1 MLLELCYL
9 FSWVV
14 MASYMLRHYVFS
26 FIAVKYRS
34 EEPFDNKKS
43 LAKSPFVSI
52 LVPAHNE
59 EKVIGRLLH
68 RLAELTYPKDKLEI
82 IVINDQSEDATG
94 RIAESYASM
103 YADLIKV
110 VNRDSGGNG
119 KAEALN
125 VGLRFTRG
133 KVICCFDADY
143 VPQVNILEQ
152 MLPYFS
158 NPLIGA
164 VQGKISVLNE
174 NESWVAKIAALERIG
189 GYRVSQYARDRLG
202 LVPQYAGTVG
212 LIRRDLLLKF
222 GGFNTRVLAE
232 DTDLT
237 FKIRLAGYKVKY
249 VNHAQSGEEGVVDL
263 RQYWSQRSRWAT
275 GHMQCAFA
283 YMLPLLRSK
292 SVSLKEKIDGLML
305 LSVYFVPISVMFSW
319 FTLFVLFAV
328 KPSTFLPYWP
338 TLVVSV
344 FLTLNGDIAPFF
356 EVIAGVVCEGGKKLI
371 LYTPLLLI
379 AYIVN
384 IFVCCKAFLELV
396 YGKLTGRKVNRWNK
410 TAHNGNCEFCC
421 ENSWK

>member
-1 MLLELCYL
+1 MLLELYYL

-52 LVPAHNE
+52 LIPAHNE
-59 EKVIGRLLH
+59 EKVIGRLLQ
-68 RLAELTYPKDKLEI
+68 RLAELTYPKDEFEV

-103 YADLIKV
+103 YPDLIKV

-125 VGLRFTRG
+125 VGLGLARG
-133 KVICCFDADY
+133 EVVCCFDADY
-143 VPQVNILEQ
+143 VPQTSILEK

-158 NPLIGA
+158 NSQIGA

-174 NESWVAKIAALERIG
+174 NQSRIAKIAALERIG

-202 LVPQYAGTVG
+202 LVAQYAGTVG
-212 LIRRDLLLKF
+212 LIRRDLLLGL
-222 GGFNTRVLAE
+222 GGFNPQILAE

-249 VNHAQSGEEGVVDL
+249 IYYAQSGEEGVVGL
-263 RQYWSQRSRWAT
+263 REYWHQRSRWAT
-275 GHMQCAFA
+275 GHMQCAFVH
-283 YMLPLLRSK
+283 MLPLLRNK
-292 SVSLKEKIDGLML
+292 RMLLKEKVDGLML
-305 LSVYFVPISVMFSW
+305 LCVYFVPILVAFSW
-319 FTLFVLFAV
+319 LSFVFLFVV
-328 KPSTFLPYWP
+328 NPP
-338 TLVVSV
+338 TLLPFWVALPVSAF
-344 FLTLNGDIAPFF
+344 FLLTGHIAPLL
-356 EVIAGVVCEGGKKLI
+356 EVIVGAVCDNRKKLI
-371 LYTPLLLI
+371 LYTPLLFITYLI
-379 AYIVN
+379 N
-384 IFVCCKAFLELV
+384 IGVCCVALLKLV
-396 YGKLTGRKVNRWNK
+396 VAKLVGKKVNHWNK
-410 TAHNGNCEFCC
+410 TVHNGDYEF
-421 ENSWK
+421 SL